1 MNLVMFFCVLVVT
14 FSLAKGEKC
23 HILDNP
29 AQPLLTKDGDVIIG
43 GLFSIHSGI
52 ELPSLPYTQKP
63 EALVCTRFVIVE
75 NDAFILFLYN
85 FFFFFLQNE

>member
-1 MNLVMFFCVLVVT
+1 MDRVMFFCVLVVT

-29 AQPLLTKDGDVIIG
+29 AQPLLAKDGDVIIG

-52 ELPSLPYTQKP
+52 ELPSLPYTEKP
-63 EALVCTRFVIVE
+63 KALVCTRFVTVCNYSYLFFRM
-75 NDAFILFLYN
+75 ND
-85 FFFFFLQNE
+85 